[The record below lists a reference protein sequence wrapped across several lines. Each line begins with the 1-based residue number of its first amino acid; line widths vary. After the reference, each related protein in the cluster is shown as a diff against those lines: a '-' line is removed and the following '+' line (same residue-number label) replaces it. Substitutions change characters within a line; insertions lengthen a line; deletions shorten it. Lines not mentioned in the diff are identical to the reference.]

1 MDLCGHSW
9 EMRLG
14 SEKSWCDAM
23 QSENEDKK
31 CIEKSM
37 MNDETKDAP
46 WSIGKEKSVVGFAV
60 RESEMR
66 RHQSQR
72 AREFG

>member
-1 MDLCGHSW
+1 
-9 EMRLG
+9 
-14 SEKSWCDAM
+14 M